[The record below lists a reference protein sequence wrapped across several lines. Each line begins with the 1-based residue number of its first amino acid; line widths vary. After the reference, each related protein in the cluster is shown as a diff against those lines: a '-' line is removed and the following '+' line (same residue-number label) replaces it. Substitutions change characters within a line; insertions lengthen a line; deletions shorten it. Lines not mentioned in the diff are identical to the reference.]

1 MDELGDTGRIH
12 TMTVAGRSFQIGAS
26 TVVWDKVQHSFPFTN
41 TMIMRLVGENSAA
54 LFEREYH
61 STGGGFFQW
70 KGQPTQAA
78 GRLSMPSPTWR
89 TSSG

>member
-54 LFEREYH
+54 LFSE
-61 STGGGFFQW
+61 STIRPAAASSNGRAS
-70 KGQPTQAA
+70 PTQAA